1 MASSWSLE
9 SDLDTVLDRAAD
21 DLALLD
27 GRRLFITGG
36 TGFIGGWLL
45 NLLHRAC
52 AQGLRV
58 EAHLLTRDAARFAE
72 RVPHLA
78 AAPWLRCHEGDVTD
92 VTLPGCAFD
101 MIFHAATDASAKL
114 NAEDPGRMFDTALL
128 GTRQV
133 LRLAAESGAERF
145 LMLSSG
151 AVYGRQPWE
160 VEGLPESWTGG
171 PDCTDP
177 VNTYAE
183 AKRGAEMLCAIAARQ
198 GLGVSIARIFA
209 LLGPGLELNAHFAA
223 GNFLSDAM
231 SGRTVTV
238 NGDGRAVRSYLYPTD
253 LLVQLLALW
262 VRGPSGRAYNVGSP
276 EGVSIRDLAE
286 TIARLVGTGDY
297 AVLGKSDSGWN
308 PGRYVPDMTALHRDL
323 GVEGTIKLDQAVLN
337 TAQSYGWTPRHDGA
351 RKR

>member
-1 MASSWSLE
+1 MASIWSLE

-58 EAHLLTRDAARFAE
+58 EAHLLTRNAARFAE

-92 VTLPGCAFD
+92 VTLPGYEFD

-133 LRLAAESGAERF
+133 LRLATEGGAQRF

-151 AVYGRQPWE
+151 AVYGRQPWD
-160 VEGLPESWTGG
+160 VECLPESWTGG

-223 GNFLSDAM
+223 GNFLSEAM
-231 SGRTVTV
+231 AGRKVTV

-253 LLVQLLALW
+253 LLVQLLALL
-262 VRGPSGRAYNVGSP
+262 VRGHSGHAYNVGST
-276 EGVSIRDLAE
+276 ESVSIRDLAE
-286 TIARLVGTGDY
+286 TITRLVGTGDY
-297 AVLGKSDSGWN
+297 EVLSKTDSGWN
-308 PGRYVPDMTALHRDL
+308 PGRYVPDMTSLQRDL
-323 GVEGTIKLDQAVLN
+323 GIKLTVNLEQSIMN
-337 TAQSYGWTPRHDGA
+337 TAESYGWTPRGKGP
-351 RKR
+351 RER

>member
-1 MASSWSLE
+1 MTADGWSIE
-9 SDLDTVLDRAAD
+9 TDLDAVRDRAAD
-21 DLALLD
+21 DLAALD
-27 GRRLFITGG
+27 GKRIFITGG
-36 TGFIGGWLL
+36 TGFIGQWLL
-45 NLLHRAC
+45 NLLHRA
-52 AQGLRV
+52 QNGGLRV
-58 EAHLLTRDAARFAE
+58 EVHVLTRDAARFAA
-72 RVPHLA
+72 RAPHLA
-78 AAPWLRCHEGDVTD
+78 VAPWLRFREGDVTD
-92 VTLPGCAFD
+92 IRLPGGDLDFVL
-101 MIFHAATDASAKL
+101 HAATEASAKL

-133 LRLAAESGAERF
+133 LRIARESTARRF

-151 AVYGRQPWE
+151 AIYGRQPWE
-160 VEGLPESWTGG
+160 IEGLPEDWTGG

-231 SGRTVTV
+231 AGRTVTV

-253 LLVQLLALW
+253 LLVQLLALL

-276 EGVSIRDLAE
+276 EAVSIGGLAK
-286 TIARLVGTGDY
+286 TIAQRIGTGQYD
-297 AVLGKSDSGWN
+297 VLGKIDSGWN
-308 PGRYVPDMTALHRDL
+308 PGRYVPDVSAIRRDL
-323 GVEGTIKLDQAVLN
+323 SVEITVDLDQAVVN
-337 TAQSYGWTPRHDGA
+337 TARSYGWAPA
-351 RKR
+351 